1 MAMIRNG
8 FVKIGEFE
16 GEATDSKHKGWSV
29 IYSVSAPLARATGG
43 FEQSERAAGATAVG
57 NVTLVKDLDAASVK
71 IQKACATGQKLPK
84 VKIEL
89 CTTVDSASQPYLTY
103 EFENVIVT
111 HYDLEEPADS
121 KRLGPTERIS
131 FTYTKATWT
140 YGKFGS
146 DGASQGKVTE
156 SYTIGAKS

>member
-1 MAMIRNG
+1 MATIRNG

-29 IYSVSAPLARATGG
+29 IYSVSAPLTRATGG

-111 HYDLEEPADS
+111 HYDLEEPADP

-156 SYTIGAKS
+156 SYTIGAKT